1 MDTENDKSNSSK
13 GSSGPK
19 KIILRPRRVD
29 YPRRDREHQEEYA
42 AEVNPIPFQ
51 IHDTSTTTSTTNKIR
66 ESEEVGQGSRV
77 MGYTGLAFGIAS
89 LFLWSIILGPV
100 AAVIGYYAYVKEQKT
115 LGAWA
120 MGLGIVATLSYFVMI
135 PFAR

>member
-1 MDTENDKSNSSK
+1 MDTENDKSNSSH
-13 GSSGPK
+13 GPNGPK

-29 YPRRDREHQEEYA
+29 YPRREREHHEEYA

-51 IHDTSTTTSTTNKIR
+51 THDTSANTSTKNEIEGSAEVEQ
-66 ESEEVGQGSRV
+66 ESQL
-77 MGYTGLAFGIAS
+77 MGYIGLAFGVAS
-89 LFLWSIILGPV
+89 LFLWSIILGPI

-135 PFAR
+135 PFVR

>member
-1 MDTENDKSNSSK
+1 MDDDRRDSNPPESS
-13 GSSGPK
+13 SEPR

-29 YPRRDREHQEEYA
+29 YPRRNREHREEYA
-42 AEVNPIPFQ
+42 AEVSPVPI
-51 IHDTSTTTSTTNKIR
+51 HARNASVDDRKETEDAEGTDS
-66 ESEEVGQGSRV
+66 GSRV

-89 LFLWSIILGPV
+89 LFIWSIVLGPAAAILGYF
-100 AAVIGYYAYVKEQKT
+100 AYARGQKT
-115 LGAWA
+115 TGAWA